1 MLLSKRHYTG
11 RRHAV
16 RHGNMCVTGD
26 LRPGLI
32 QCKTNIIRDTVC
44 DTPLLSYIS
53 VIWTR
58 PLPHCSP
65 GHGIV
70 GGESERGCCDWN
82 AVEIRSEFQD
92 PS

>member
-16 RHGNMCVTGD
+16 RRGNMCVTGD

-53 VIWTR
+53 VISSR

-70 GGESERGCCDWN
+70 GGESERGSCDWN
-82 AVEIRSEFQD
+82 AVEMRSEF
-92 PS
+92 